1 MNGQLSKQPLV
12 ELVREIS
19 SERLSGTLRLQ
30 HKRAKAVVYFEGGKI
45 VYAASNVSELRL
57 ESYLKKSGLVSENQL
72 SSLPR
77 QRSDLALIAALTENN
92 AIEQKQVQ
100 QLITQQVADVLRVV
114 LLWTEGTW
122 EFDKQTR
129 LGEKIHV
136 VLNTTSLLIET
147 ARKMGLKL
155 ISSRFPNPEEIVL
168 PLAGMPDFEGLLPVE
183 GFLLSRL
190 ESAMSV
196 KELIALS
203 GLRELDATRAIYGLA
218 LSGFIEREEWP
229 AALHEPG
236 RKIFVRA
243 PTESKVGVVD
253 AADVSG
259 AGEVAGQTSED
270 ELDAFFARVNEAAT
284 HYEVLNVDPTS
295 SAQQIKLS
303 YYSLARLYHPD
314 RFHLLASAS
323 VHARIES
330 AFARIAQAYE
340 TLSDPG
346 SRLNYDSKLAA
357 QEKTRQFAQSAPR
370 AKEKAA
376 DADVPDEAKTFAA
389 NEENRAEDNFK
400 EGFAALQQGQGK
412 VAITHLA
419 AAARLLPKEPR
430 YRAYYGRAL
439 ASLAETR
446 RLAEAELQAAIT
458 LDPSNASYRA
468 MLAELYFDLGFY
480 RRAEGE
486 IERTISMDPNNTAAR
501 KLLRRLERA
510 RMSG

>member
-1 MNGQLSKQPLV
+1 MANQLNKQPLA

-19 SERLSGTLRLQ
+19 SERISGALRLE
-30 HKRAKAVVYFEGGKI
+30 HKRAKAVVYFEEGTI
-45 VYAASNVSELRL
+45 IYAASNVSELRL
-57 ESYLKKSGLVSENQL
+57 ESYLKKSGLVSEKQL

-77 QRSDLALIAALTENN
+77 KRSDLALIAALSENN

-100 QLITQQVADVLRVV
+100 PLITQQVADVLRVA
-114 LLWTEGTW
+114 LLWAEGTW
-122 EFDKQTR
+122 EFDKQAR
-129 LGEKIHV
+129 LGEEVRV
-136 VLNTTSLLIET
+136 VLNTTSLLMET
-147 ARKMGLKL
+147 ARKMGLNFV
-155 ISSRFPNPEEIVL
+155 SSRFPNPEEIVSR
-168 PLAGMPDFEGLLPVE
+168 LAGMPDFEGLLPAE
-183 GFLLSRL
+183 GFVLSRV

-203 GLRELDATRAIYGLA
+203 GLRELDAWRAIYGLA
-218 LSGFIEREEWP
+218 LSGFIQREEWP
-229 AALHEPG
+229 ASLHELG
-236 RKIFVRA
+236 RKVLA
-243 PTESKVGVVD
+243 KPPTESEVGVFS

-270 ELDAFFARVNEAAT
+270 ELAAFFARVDEAT
-284 HYEVLNVDPTS
+284 TYYDVLNVAATS
-295 SAQQIKLS
+295 SAEEIKIS
-303 YYSLARLYHPD
+303 YYALARLYHPD

-340 TLSDPG
+340 TLSDPA

-357 QEKTRQFAQSAPR
+357 QERTRQFAQFAPR
-370 AKEKAA
+370 PREKAA

-458 LDPSNASYRA
+458 LDPSNASYRV
-468 MLAELYFDLGFY
+468 MLAELYFDLGFF

-501 KLLRRLERA
+501 KLIRRLERA
-510 RMSG
+510 RMSR